1 MSRATPGNAK
11 HKKTRRAAA
20 AEVQPMTPFMTAD
33 QMRRQ
38 DRQVRMLEDAVAA
51 QKRRAHVWPAMA
63 KLTIV
68 PATPAHAN
76 PEDD

>member
-1 MSRATPGNAK
+1 
-11 HKKTRRAAA
+11 
-20 AEVQPMTPFMTAD
+20 MTPFMTAD